1 MRALAKDPE
10 QRYATA
16 EEMDADLAR
25 VARGLAVS
33 QKTEEAMTQVLAGA
47 GVAGATTAATMVNR
61 PSTAAPPAPPP
72 PPYRRPGYY
81 DYDRAPR
88 RRTIWPW
95 ILGVLAA
102 AIAAGAG
109 YLLYDRIQERLDENA
124 PVAVIDVGSIQR
136 ELAIRNL
143 REQGFK
149 VRVVRIASPTVPL
162 DAVIR
167 QDPLGGEPTARGSTV
182 TIWVS
187 TGKPKVTVPDVRN
200 HSSTDAVATLTR
212 AGLEPVIHELNS
224 LEPEGTITA
233 QNPPPGAVVL
243 KGSRV
248 HINVSQGPRQ
258 ESVPNVV
265 GQWYANAASALQG
278 AGFDPERVNVDDPA
292 PKGQVVAQD
301 PSAGALARPGSTV
314 TLTVS
319 NGPADAVVPEV
330 AGLVRAD
337 AEALVREA
345 GFEVSVF
352 TQDVTDP
359 GQDGLV
365 LAADPPAGERL
376 EQGATVTLLVG
387 TLVAPTQPP
396 PPPPPPPPPA
406 AAPTTTPATTT
417 PTETAPPTSTT
428 P

>member
-1 MRALAKDPE
+1 
-10 QRYATA
+10 
-16 EEMDADLAR
+16 
-25 VARGLAVS
+25 
-33 QKTEEAMTQVLAGA
+33 
-47 GVAGATTAATMVNR
+47 
-61 PSTAAPPAPPP
+61 
-72 PPYRRPGYY
+72 
-81 DYDRAPR
+81 
-88 RRTIWPW
+88 
-95 ILGVLAA
+95 
-102 AIAAGAG
+102 
-109 YLLYDRIQERLDENA
+109 
-124 PVAVIDVGSIQR
+124 
-136 ELAIRNL
+136 
-143 REQGFK
+143 
-149 VRVVRIASPTVPL
+149 
-162 DAVIR
+162 
-167 QDPLGGEPTARGSTV
+167 
-182 TIWVS
+182 
-187 TGKPKVTVPDVRN
+187 
-200 HSSTDAVATLTR
+200 
-212 AGLEPVIHELNS
+212 
-224 LEPEGTITA
+224 
-233 QNPPPGAVVL
+233 
-243 KGSRV
+243 
-248 HINVSQGPRQ
+248 
-258 ESVPNVV
+258 
-265 GQWYANAASALQG
+265 
-278 AGFDPERVNVDDPA
+278 
-292 PKGQVVAQD
+292 VVAQD